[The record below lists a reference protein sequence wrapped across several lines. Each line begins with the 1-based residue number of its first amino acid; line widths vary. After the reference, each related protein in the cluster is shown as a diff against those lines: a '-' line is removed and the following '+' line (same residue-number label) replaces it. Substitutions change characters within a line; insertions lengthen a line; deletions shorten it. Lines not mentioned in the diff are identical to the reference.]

1 MDYQP
6 RPLLRTIVQTA
17 LEGTGATA
25 GWLVT
30 PVDDAEL
37 AVVAVAG
44 DGALVERALWQRS
57 PLGTGLAGM
66 VLQSGQPVALV
77 PTPGSSAD
85 PWSAALLG
93 REPVSVLCV
102 PCHDED
108 HLAGVLQLVD
118 RAGGG
123 PFSFD
128 DVELATLLAQ
138 IAGAALLEG
147 AGASSRVAAPAALSG
162 ELTRL
167 ADTDPVRYAALA
179 QVVGALLAQA

>member
-1 MDYQP
+1 MDHLP

-17 LEGTGATA
+17 LEGTGAGA
-25 GWLVT
+25 GWLAA

-37 AVVAVAG
+37 AIVAVAG
-44 DGALVERALWQRS
+44 DGAFVERALWQRT

-77 PTPGSSAD
+77 PSPGTSPD
-85 PWSAALLG
+85 PWAAALLG
-93 REPVSVLCV
+93 REPTSVVCV

-108 HLAGVLQLVD
+108 QLAGVLQLVD
-118 RAGGG
+118 RTGGG

-128 DVELATLLAQ
+128 DVELVTLLAQ
-138 IAGAALLEG
+138 IAGTALLEG
-147 AGASSRVAAPAALSG
+147 AGSSARVAAPAQLGS

-167 ADTDPVRYAALA
+167 ADADPVRYAAVA
-179 QVVGALLAQA
+179 QAVGALLAQA